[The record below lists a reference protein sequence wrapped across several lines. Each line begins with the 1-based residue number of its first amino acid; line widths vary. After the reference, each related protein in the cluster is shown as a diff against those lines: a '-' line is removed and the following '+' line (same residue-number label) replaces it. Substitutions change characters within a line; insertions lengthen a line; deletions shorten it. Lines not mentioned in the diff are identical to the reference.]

1 MSGSQTKQTIIEQ
14 HKANALLQAP
24 TLSPM
29 GRSQVNDLSVDQ
41 PTMPPA
47 PAIIESAATALEQGQ
62 THYVPVPGIDPLR
75 EALGA
80 YLKDMGAV
88 EYGSTHVLVTAG
100 IQESRF
106 LAIQMIGDQFDGIAL
121 PQVVHPGACKA
132 AGVRALDVSTLPVK
146 AENGM
151 LPSVSDI
158 RECLASGCS
167 LLYLESPSRLTG
179 AIFDKAAVQKI
190 AALLQEFDA
199 AAIWDQ
205 GLAPWVQDKTYTSL
219 GAQPGMAERV
229 ALLGEA
235 WPGMGLESW
244 QVGYVAANE
253 EWWEYMRSQKQ
264 IMSICT
270 STPSQF
276 AAVKAA
282 ELYGDL
288 HPGQQAKLAEFQR
301 QALDQLSRLNAKS
314 LQGSA
319 VNLVALQASD
329 TRDIGATL
337 RKGQFDFAD
346 GADFGAPGVVRLSV
360 TPDNAIHTALN
371 QLA

>member
-1 MSGSQTKQTIIEQ
+1 
-14 HKANALLQAP
+14 
-24 TLSPM
+24 
-29 GRSQVNDLSVDQ
+29 
-41 PTMPPA
+41 
-47 PAIIESAATALEQGQ
+47 
-62 THYVPVPGIDPLR
+62 VPVPGIDPLR
-75 EALGA
+75 EALSV
-80 YLKDMGAV
+80 YLKDMGAA
-88 EYGSTHVLVTAG
+88 EYGASRVLVTAG

-106 LAIQMIGDQFDGIAL
+106 LSIQMIGDQFDSIAL
-121 PQVVHPGACKA
+121 PQVVHPGARKA
-132 AGVRALDVSTLPVK
+132 AGVRPLAVSTLPVE

-151 LPSVSDI
+151 LPSVSSI
-158 RECLASGCS
+158 RECLESGCS

-179 AIFDKAAVQKI
+179 AIFDTPAVQKI

-205 GLAPWVQDKTYTSL
+205 GLAPWVQDGAYTSL

-244 QVGYVAANE
+244 QIGYIAANE

-282 ELYGDL
+282 ELYTHL
-288 HPGQQAKLAEFQR
+288 HPEQQAKLAEFKQ
-301 QALDQLSRLNAKS
+301 QALKQLSKLNAKW
-314 LQGSA
+314 LRGA
-319 VNLVALQASD
+319 TVNLVALQASD
-329 TRDIGATL
+329 TRDVAAAL
-337 RKGQFDFAD
+337 DKNDFRFAD
-346 GADFGAPGVVRLSV
+346 GADFGAPDVLRLSI
-360 TPDNAIHTALN
+360 TSSNAINAALN

>member
-29 GRSQVNDLSVDQ
+29 GRSRGNDLSVDQ
-41 PTMPPA
+41 PTMSPV
-47 PAIIESAATALEQGQ
+47 PAIIERAMTALEQGQ

-75 EALGA
+75 EALSA

-88 EYGSTHVLVTAG
+88 GYGPPRILVTAG

-106 LAIQMIGDQFDGIAL
+106 LSIQMIGDQCAGIAL
-121 PQVVHPGACKA
+121 PQVVHPGARKA
-132 AGVRALDVSTLPVK
+132 AGVRALDVSFLPVE

-151 LPSVSDI
+151 LPSVSSI
-158 RECLASGCS
+158 RECLENGCG

-179 AIFDKAAVQKI
+179 AIFDAATVQQI
-190 AALLQEFDA
+190 AALLEEFDA

-205 GLAPWVQDKTYTSL
+205 GLAPWVHDETFTSL

-244 QVGYVAANE
+244 QIGYIAANE

-276 AAVKAA
+276 AAVQAA

-288 HPGQQAKLAEFQR
+288 HPEQRVELAEFKR
-301 QALDQLSRLNAKS
+301 QALAQLSKLNVKP
-314 LQGSA
+314 LPGTT
-319 VNLVALQASD
+319 VNLIALQASG
-329 TRDIGATL
+329 TRDIGTAL
-337 RKGQFDFAD
+337 HKGDFSFAD
-346 GADFGAPGVVRLSV
+346 GTDFGAAGVVRLSV
-360 TPDNAIHTALN
+360 TPDNAINTALN